1 MIKVYQHIV
10 NDQEPRSPT
19 QAEEPIP
26 LPMHRQRLVG
36 FRSFIPRRYH
46 SDRHPEKTHRQIFGP
61 RLGALRSS
69 NGPVPHPPP
78 RMVEEPQGGR
88 SSLGKLMRKIF
99 GWNNGPGKGTTQR
112 LRQQKLENI
121 GLGRQIKFLH
131 TNKVTNI
138 LYWYCIDLSFQR
150 TDFERLLP
158 DKSLRVGSYDPKLDE
173 IKFEVK
179 RARNPINLTKWMG
192 YFLEFESKDA
202 ALVYYQETLGSELC
216 GMPLR
221 LRFVESNI
229 RGLHSPL
236 LDKVPGLNRRCH
248 ALILGLPY
256 GYSELSI
263 LRVLWDYDL
272 IDGDKLS
279 VEKVPVDKVR
289 YGGNP
294 FLLRFRSEE
303 ESERFVN
310 DYHNTVF
317 PYSESKVFC
326 EVVD

>member
-1 MIKVYQHIV
+1 MRRHRLIAIRPHI
-10 NDQEPRSPT
+10 
-19 QAEEPIP
+19 A
-26 LPMHRQRLVG
+26 
-36 FRSFIPRRYH
+36 RRWF
-46 SDRHPEKTHRQIFGP
+46 SDGTPDKTHRQVFGP
-61 RLGALRSS
+61 KLAARRSS
-69 NGPVPHPPP
+69 VGPDPRPPP
-78 RMVEEPQGGR
+78 RMVEEPQSGR
-88 SSLGKLMRKIF
+88 SSLGRLMRRIF
-99 GWNNGPGKGTTQR
+99 GWQTGPGKGTTQR

-138 LYWYCIDLSFQR
+138 LYWYCVDLSFQK

-173 IKFEVK
+173 IKFEVT
-179 RARNPINLTKWMG
+179 RARNPTNLTKWMG
-192 YFLEFESKDA
+192 YFLTFESKDA

-221 LRFVESNI
+221 LKFVESNI
-229 RGLHSPL
+229 RGFHSPL
-236 LDKVPGLNRRCH
+236 LDSVPGLSRRSH

-272 IDGDKLS
+272 IDEDARAVQKM
-279 VEKVPVDKVR
+279 PVDKIR

-294 FLLRFRSEE
+294 FLLRFNSEE
-303 ESERFVN
+303 ESERFVR
-310 DYHNTVF
+310 DYHNTIF
-317 PYSESKVFC
+317 PYSESRVIC
-326 EVVD
+326 EVID